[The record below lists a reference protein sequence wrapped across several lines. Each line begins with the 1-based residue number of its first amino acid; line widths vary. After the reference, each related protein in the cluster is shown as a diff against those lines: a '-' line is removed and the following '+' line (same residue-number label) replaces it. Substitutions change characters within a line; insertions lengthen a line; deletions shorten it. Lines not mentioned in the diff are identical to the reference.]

1 VLDTGIG
8 IAEEQQRRIFEQFA
22 QAEGS
27 NTRIYGGTGLGLSI
41 SRDLAD
47 LLGGEI
53 TVTSTP
59 GVGSTFTVYLPVGTP
74 RRDGPA
80 AARPQHA
87 KPGAAPTG
95 VDGAHV
101 SAHAP
106 GVAPSLGAP
115 SEPPPGSLVGRKV
128 LVVDDDLRNAF
139 SLTALLER
147 GLATVVVA
155 ESGPAAITMLAE
167 TPDIDI
173 VLMDIMM
180 PIMDG
185 YETIR
190 AIRAFDDFKRL
201 PIIAVTAKVVTGE
214 RQRCIDAGANDF
226 VPKPINST
234 ELLAALGP
242 WLNPSCGRHPV
253 TTVPGG
259 MGSASSSVPILLVDD
274 NAGKRLALK
283 AVLAPLGFR
292 VVEADSGFAALR
304 HILHEDFAM
313 ILLDVCMPVMDG
325 FATAALIRE
334 RKRNEMTPI
343 IFITAY
349 SEDEIPPNDRYTG
362 GAIDFIFAPVP
373 PDELRSKVTA
383 FALLYERAQHLAR
396 AARDVQATADQ
407 LRLLTDAAPIG
418 IFQTDAGGRYVQTN
432 PRWTEITG
440 MSAEEA
446 RGPAVAGGPGSGRP
460 VPPRRRFAGG
470 RDDGVGAQPPL
481 RRRVGRR
488 DVPHPARDR
497 QELLRR

>member
-1 VLDTGIG
+1 
-8 IAEEQQRRIFEQFA
+8 
-22 QAEGS
+22 
-27 NTRIYGGTGLGLSI
+27 
-41 SRDLAD
+41 
-47 LLGGEI
+47 
-53 TVTSTP
+53 
-59 GVGSTFTVYLPVGTP
+59 
-74 RRDGPA
+74 
-80 AARPQHA
+80 
-87 KPGAAPTG
+87 
-95 VDGAHV
+95 
-101 SAHAP
+101 
-106 GVAPSLGAP
+106 
-115 SEPPPGSLVGRKV
+115 V
-128 LVVDDDLRNAF
+128 LVVDDDVRNAF

-147 GLATVVVA
+147 DRATVVIA
-155 ESGPAAITMLAE
+155 ESGPAAIAMLAQ

-349 SEDEIPPNDRYTG
+349 TEDEIPATDRYTG
-362 GAIDFIFAPVP
+362 GAVDFIFAP
-373 PDELRSKVTA
+373 
-383 FALLYERAQHLAR
+383 RASRR
-396 AARDVQATADQ
+396 AALQG
-407 LRLLTDAAPIG
+407 LRL
-418 IFQTDAGGRYVQTN
+418 R
-432 PRWTEITG
+432 
-440 MSAEEA
+440 
-446 RGPAVAGGPGSGRP
+446 
-460 VPPRRRFAGG
+460 
-470 RDDGVGAQPPL
+470 PPL
-481 RRRVGRR
+481 RARPGARTCGTRGPDHRRPAAAAHRCRAHRHLPHRQPRDATSTRTPAGRR
-488 DVPHPARDR
+488 SPG
-497 QELLRR
+497 